1 MRKRILTG
9 FVAIAA
15 LLSATSGAF
24 AAEPRQTYIVTTT
37 GSAFSAIDN
46 EIGALGGVT
55 QQRWGAIH
63 GFSAKLTASQ
73 AAALS
78 HAAGV
83 TAVSL
88 DGIAHIESTQA
99 PTPSWGLD
107 RTDQAA
113 LPLDN
118 SFSYPATAG
127 AGVRIYIVDT
137 GVQGNNPDF
146 AGRMATGIDEVTP
159 GGNPAVDCHG
169 HGTHTAGTAAG
180 TVYGIAKFA
189 TIVPVRVL
197 DCTGAGS
204 YAGIE
209 AGLNWI
215 AANNPVG
222 TPAVVSMSLGG
233 GLDTVLNAT
242 IATLASKN
250 IISVVAAGNSNLNAC
265 TQSPSSEPT
274 AITVGAT
281 DTTDARASFSN
292 YGSCVDLFAPGVNIV
307 SDLNSAAGGSQTMSG
322 TSMATPHVTGAV
334 AAYLSLF
341 PTATTAQAT
350 AALIGGAVP
359 GIVGNSLT
367 PAGNYLLNTSF
378 INNLATPPTAAPTTP
393 TSLATGAVTNT
404 SVALSWAAP
413 ANTNSN
419 PATSYLVEY
428 QPTSG
433 STWSSVSTSS
443 TSYVVSGLTA
453 ATAYNF
459 RVSAVNLIGTSA
471 ATASVS
477 ATTLGTAPATP
488 TALAASAITSNS
500 ATLNWSAPANVGTSP
515 ITSYM
520 VEYKRSNV
528 TAYTTTTVSTTTAA
542 LTGLTASSGYNVRVS
557 ATNAT
562 GTSAPTAVV
571 SFTTAAAAVVP
582 TAPTA
587 PRTLAT
593 VTAYG
598 DAISLRWAAP
608 TTPGGTLIGYTV
620 QRNIAGTWTNLATVS
635 GTTLAYVAT
644 GLTASTSY
652 QFQVLATNVTGTSP
666 ASNVLTVSTGTGVPA
681 KVAGLRTSGLTTTGG
696 TLSFTAVTAP
706 NYSTLTTYNLNV
718 YLTSTGA
725 LLQTFNGL
733 TSVSQVVGGLTTK
746 TGYQFD
752 VTAVSGSSTGVA
764 SNKFTFTTR

>member
-24 AAEPRQTYIVTTT
+24 AAEPRQTYIITTS
-37 GSAFSAIDN
+37 GSAFASV
-46 EIGALGGVT
+46 EHTIGALGGVT

-63 GFSAKLTASQ
+63 GFSASLTATE
-73 AAALS
+73 AAQLAS
-78 HAAGV
+78 TAGV
-83 TAVSL
+83 TAVSPN
-88 DGIAHIESTQA
+88 GVAHIQTTQT

-107 RTDQAA
+107 RTDQAS

-118 SFSYPATAG
+118 SYSYPATAG

-137 GVQGNNPDF
+137 GVQGDNPDF
-146 AGRMATGIDEVTP
+146 AGRMAPGIDEVTP

-197 DCTGAGS
+197 DCTGSGS

-250 IISVVAAGNSNLNAC
+250 IVSVVAAGNSNLNAC

-307 SDLNSAAGGSQTMSG
+307 SDLNSAAGGSQVMSG

-334 AAYLSLF
+334 AEYLSLY
-341 PTATTAQAT
+341 PSATTAQVT

-393 TSLATGAVTNT
+393 TGLAAGTATGS
-404 SVALSWAAP
+404 SVSLSWVAP

-419 PATSYLVEY
+419 PATSYLLEY
-428 QPTSG
+428 QANG
-433 STWSSVSTSS
+433 ASTWSSVTTSS
-443 TSYVVSGLTA
+443 TTYVVSGLA
-453 ATAYNF
+453 SATAYSF
-459 RVSAVNLIGTSA
+459 RVSAVNSIGTSA
-471 ATASVS
+471 ASASVS
-477 ATTLGTAPATP
+477 ASTLGVAPATP
-488 TALAASAITSNS
+488 TALAASSITSS
-500 ATLNWSAPANVGTSP
+500 SITLNWAAPTNVGSSP
-515 ITSYM
+515 ITSYK

-528 TAYTTTTVSTTTAA
+528 ATYTSTTVATTSAVIS
-542 LTGLTASSGYNVRVS
+542 GLTASSAYNFRVS
-557 ATNAT
+557 ATNAS

-571 SFTTAAAAVVP
+571 NASTVAAPVVP
-582 TAPTA
+582 TVPTA

-598 DAISLRWAAP
+598 DAISLKWAAP
-608 TTPGGTLIGYTV
+608 TTTGGTLTGYTV

-652 QFQVLATNVTGTSP
+652 QFQVVATNATGTSP
-666 ASNVLTVSTGTGVPA
+666 ASNTLTVSTGTGVPA
-681 KVAGLRTSGLTTTGG
+681 KVAGLRSAGLNTTGG

-706 NYSTLTTYNLNV
+706 NYSTPTTYTLNV
-718 YLTSTGA
+718 YLTGTGA
-725 LLQTFNGL
+725 LIQTFTGL
-733 TSVSQVVGGLTTK
+733 TSTSQVVSGLTTK
-746 TGYQFD
+746 TSYQFD
-752 VTAVSGSSTGVA
+752 VTAISGASTGAA
-764 SNKFTFTTR
+764 STKFTFTTR